1 MEKQNR
7 LDENETFRR
16 DYNAL
21 MEEYDKYYF
30 CRIIVNAIRN
40 EVEEEDES
48 SRPTHSDKKLAKL

>member
-1 MEKQNR
+1 MEKENR
-7 LDENETFRR
+7 LDDDETFRR

-40 EVEEEDES
+40 EVEEEHES
-48 SRPTHSDKKLAKL
+48 SGHPQGNKKLTEF